1 MKKLILL
8 VIFLFFMIVCSGCI
22 KETNQYQISFEGK
35 GGFGFDADD
44 STYCITELIH
54 SKDELEQLSD
64 KMDNGYFDEFSTN
77 FNNEIALKVRSYDKN
92 FFENNNLIIC
102 VIDASSSYDYFIDNL
117 DLNENKLIINI
128 KKSKK
133 KGTFTDEAYSY
144 LFIIEVNKN
153 YTKDIEHLETKIK

>member
-1 MKKLILL
+1 MNRIIKKRLL
-8 VIFLFFMIVCSGCI
+8 VFFMIVCSGCI
-22 KETNQYQISFEGK
+22 KETNQYKISFEGK
-35 GGFGFDADD
+35 GGFGFNADD

-64 KMDNGYFDEFSTN
+64 KMNNGYFDEFSTN
-77 FNNEIALKVRSYDKN
+77 FNNEIALKVRSFDKN

-153 YTKDIEHLETKIK
+153 YTKDIEHLETKTK